1 MGREILNVSA
11 NEVTATRIATD
22 AEAIDIARQLARE
35 LAPGAADR
43 DRAGKAPKAELAR
56 LAQSGLLGATIPRL
70 YGGADISHETLAE
83 VFRHLATG
91 DPAVAQ
97 VPQNHFVFIE
107 VLKLDGTQAQK
118 RFFFDAILAGARFG
132 NALSE
137 RHTKNSMEFQTR
149 LVRQPDGNFLL
160 NGTKYYCTGAL
171 TATFIP
177 VFALD
182 EAGRLVVA
190 YVDRH
195 ASGVEVEEDWHAMGQ
210 RATVSGTTRL
220 NNVLLPADRIVLHG
234 HRYEKPQIFGAF
246 GQLLHAAIDVGIARN
261 ALDDAAAFVRTHARP
276 WFESGYEKAAQE
288 PHIIQQFGRLGVK
301 LFAAEELL
309 RKAGRLLDEAA
320 RDLNAATAAD
330 ASLAVASAKAFG
342 GDIAVEIANE
352 LFSLAGTRA
361 ADQRYGL
368 DRHWRNAR
376 THTLHDPN
384 RWKYQYVGNFILND
398 IPPPNHGLV

>member
-1 MGREILNVSA
+1 MNAPA
-11 NEVTATRIATD
+11 NESVITARIASD
-22 AEAIDIARQLARE
+22 AEAIEIARKFARE

-56 LAQSGLLGATIPRL
+56 LAHSGLLGITIPRSHS
-70 YGGADISHETLAE
+70 GAEISHETLAQ
-83 VFRHLATG
+83 VFCHLAAG

-97 VPQNHFVFIE
+97 IPQNHFVFVE
-107 VLKLDGTQAQK
+107 VLKLDGTKAQK
-118 RFFFDAILAGARFG
+118 RFFFDAILRGARFG

-137 RHTKNSMEFQTR
+137 RHTKNSMEFETR
-149 LVRQPDGNFLL
+149 VVRQPDGNFLL

-195 ASGVEVEEDWHAMGQ
+195 AEGVEVEEDWHAMGQ

-220 NNVLLPADRIVLHG
+220 KNVLLPADRIVPHA
-234 HRYEKPQIFGAF
+234 HRYQKPQIFGAF

-276 WFESGYEKAAQE
+276 WFESGYESAAQE
-288 PHIIQQFGRLGVK
+288 PHVIQQFGRLGVK
-301 LFAAEELL
+301 LYAAEELL
-309 RKAGRLLDEAA
+309 RKAGRLLDAA
-320 RDLNAATAAD
+320 ACDVNAASAAQ

-342 GDIAVEIANE
+342 GDVAVEIANE
-352 LFSLAGTRA
+352 LFSLSGTRA
-361 ADQRYGL
+361 ADLRHGL

-376 THTLHDPN
+376 THTLHDPI
-384 RWKYQYVGNFILND
+384 RWKYQYVGNFILNN